1 MTFRESRHEQIDV
14 FHLCGDIDMQHAPAL
29 RALFVGKSERRCPAL
44 IVDLSGV
51 QFIDST
57 GIAVLLEYL
66 RDASAFDG
74 QFCIGGLTDHVRAI
88 FDILR
93 LDQAMPIFN
102 DLIEAKSALS
112 KGSVP
117 RAPEPLLGRARKHS
131 YTAGA

>member
-29 RALFVGKSERRCPAL
+29 RALFAGKAERRCPAL

-66 RDASAFDG
+66 RDATAFDG
-74 QFCIGGLTDHVRAI
+74 QFCISGVTDKVRAI
-88 FDILR
+88 FEMLR

-102 DLIEAKSALS
+102 ELTVAKSALYNGCFPS
-112 KGSVP
+112 A
-117 RAPEPLLGRARKHS
+117 RQPLFGRAREHRCA
-131 YTAGA
+131 AGA

>member
-1 MTFRESRHEQIDV
+1 
-14 FHLCGDIDMQHAPAL
+14 MQHAPTL
-29 RALFVGKSERRCPAL
+29 RALFVGKAERRCPAL

-66 RDASAFDG
+66 RDASTFDG
-74 QFCIGGLTDHVRAI
+74 QFGIGGLTDHVGAM

-112 KGSVP
+112 NGSVP
-117 RAPEPLLGRARKHS
+117 RAPKPLLGRARKHS
-131 YTAGA
+131 YAAGA

>member
-14 FHLCGDIDMQHAPAL
+14 YHLCGDIDMQHASAL
-29 RALFVGKSERRCPAL
+29 RALFAGKAERRCPAL

-66 RDASAFDG
+66 RGASEFDG
-74 QFCIGGLTDHVRAI
+74 QFCIAGLTDHVRAI

-102 DLIEAKSALS
+102 DLTEAKSALS
-112 KGSVP
+112 TGFVP
-117 RAPEPLLGRARKHS
+117 RAPKPVFGRAREHS
-131 YTAGA
+131 YAVDA